1 MKKTILI
8 TGASSGIGR
17 ETALLFARAGWQ
29 VSAAMR
35 SPEKETELAQMPN
48 VFVPRLDVH
57 SDEQV
62 ASAIQQTVERFGSV
76 DVLVNNAGYGLVA
89 PFERASE
96 EQIEMQFATNVFG
109 LMRVTRA
116 VIPWMRKQQRPGL
129 ILNVASIGGRM
140 TFPFYSLY
148 HATKW
153 CVEGFSESLR
163 YELKPVGV
171 TVKVIEPGPILT
183 DFYSRSADNVI
194 EHEDPAYGGLSA
206 KAMSRMAVFVRWFGS
221 QPDAVARVIYRAA
234 TDGREKFRYP
244 AGWVAHWILVSRKLL
259 PDFIFNWF
267 VKKITLG

>member
-17 ETALLFARAGWQ
+17 VTALFFARAGWQ

-35 SPEKETELAQMPN
+35 TPEKETELTQIEN
-48 VFVPRLDVH
+48 VFIPRLDVN

-62 ASAIQQTVERFGSV
+62 SEAIRLTTERFGTI

-96 EQIEMQFATNVFG
+96 DQIERQFATNVFG

-116 VIPWMRKQQRPGL
+116 VIPWMRKQNQGL
-129 ILNVASIGGRM
+129 IINVASIGGRM

-153 CVEGFSESLR
+153 CVEGFSESMR
-163 YELKPVGV
+163 YELMPAGIQ
-171 TVKVIEPGPILT
+171 VKVIEPGPILT
-183 DFYSRSADNVI
+183 DFYTRSADAALK
-194 EHEDPAYGGLSA
+194 EDDRDYGELAA
-206 KAMSRMAVFVRWFGS
+206 KAMKRMSIFVRFFGS
-221 QPDAVARVIYRAA
+221 SPDAVAKVIYRAA
-234 TDGREKFRYP
+234 TDGRGKFRYP
-244 AGWVAHWILVSRKLL
+244 AGWAAHGILISRKLL
-259 PDFIFNWF
+259 PDIIFSWF

>member
-1 MKKTILI
+1 MKKTVLI

-17 ETALLFARAGWQ
+17 EAALLFAREGWQ

-35 SPEKETELAQMPN
+35 SPEKETEMTQIQN
-48 VFVPRLDVH
+48 IFIPRLDVRRG
-57 SDEQV
+57 DEV
-62 ASAIQQTVERFGSV
+62 DAAVRQTVERFGGI

-96 EQIEMQFATNVFG
+96 EQIQRQFETNVFG
-109 LMRVTRA
+109 LLRVTRA
-116 VIPWMRKQQRPGL
+116 VIPWMRKQNNGL

-163 YELKPVGV
+163 YELKAAGI

-183 DFYSRSADNVI
+183 DFYSRSAETVI
-194 EHEDPAYGGLSA
+194 KIDDPNYGKVSS
-206 KAMSRMAVFVRWFGS
+206 KAMKRMELFVRMFGS
-221 QPDAVARVIYRAA
+221 GPAAAARVIFQAA
-234 TDGREKFRYP
+234 TDGRRQFRYP
-244 AGWVAHWILVSRKLL
+244 AGWAAHWILLFRKLL
-259 PDFIFNWF
+259 PDFIFSWF

>member
-29 VSAAMR
+29 VAAGMR
-35 SPEKETELAQMPN
+35 SPEKESELTQFQN
-48 VFVPRLDVH
+48 VFIPRLDVH
-57 SDEQV
+57 NDEQV
-62 ASAIQQTVERFGSV
+62 DFAVRQTIERFGSI

-89 PFERASE
+89 PFERAGA
-96 EQIEMQFATNVFG
+96 EQVQRQFATNVFG

-116 VIPWMRKQQRPGL
+116 VIPVMRRQKAGV

-163 YELKPVGV
+163 YELLPARIR
-171 TVKVIEPGPILT
+171 VKVIEPGPILT
-183 DFYSRSADNVI
+183 DFYTRSAETLI
-194 EHEDPAYGGLSA
+194 EPEDPEYGCLSA
-206 KAMSRMAVFVRWFGS
+206 SAMKRMGVFVRFFGS
-221 QPDAVARVIYRAA
+221 KPAAVARVIYRAA
-234 TDGREKFRYP
+234 NDGRSKFRYP
-244 AGWVAHWILVSRKLL
+244 AGWAAHWILASRKLL
-259 PDFIFNWF
+259 PDFIFSWF
-267 VKKITLG
+267 VRKITLG

>member
-29 VSAAMR
+29 VSAGMR
-35 SPEKETELAQMPN
+35 SPETKSELTQFQN
-48 VFVPRLDVH
+48 VFIPRLDVH
-57 SDEQV
+57 NDEQV
-62 ASAIQQTVERFGSV
+62 DFAIRQTVERFGSI

-96 EQIEMQFATNVFG
+96 EQIERQFETNVFG
-109 LMRVTRA
+109 LMRVSRA
-116 VIPWMRKQQRPGL
+116 VIPIMRKQKRGV

-163 YELKPVGV
+163 YELKTAGI

-183 DFYSRSADNVI
+183 DFYTRSADTVI
-194 EHEDPAYGGLSA
+194 EQEDPDYGEISSR
-206 KAMSRMAVFVRWFGS
+206 AMKRMAFFVKVFGS
-221 QPDAVARVIYRAA
+221 NPGSVARVIYRAA
-234 TDGREKFRYP
+234 TDGRGKFRYP
-244 AGWVAHWILVSRKLL
+244 AGWAAHWILASRKLL
-259 PDFIFNWF
+259 PDFIFSWF

>member
-8 TGASSGIGR
+8 TGAASGIGR

-35 SPEKETELAQMPN
+35 APEKETELTQIKN
-48 VFVPRLDVH
+48 VFIPRMDVH
-57 SDEQV
+57 SNEQV
-62 ASAIQQTVERFGSV
+62 DFAVRQTVERFGTI
-76 DVLVNNAGYGLVA
+76 DVLVNNAGYGLIV

-96 EQIEMQFATNVFG
+96 TQIQRQFETNVFG

-116 VIPWMRKQQRPGL
+116 VIPWMRKQKTG
-129 ILNVASIGGRM
+129 IVLNVSSIGGRM

-163 YELKPVGV
+163 YELKSTGIR
-171 TVKVIEPGPILT
+171 VKVIEPGPTLT
-183 DFYSRSADNVI
+183 DFYSRSADNSI
-194 EHEDPAYGGLSA
+194 QQEDMDYGKLSTGS
-206 KAMSRMAVFVRWFGS
+206 MIRMGVFVRMFGS
-221 QPDAVARVIYRAA
+221 RPDAVARVIYQAA

-244 AGWVAHWILVSRKLL
+244 AGWAAHWILASRKLL
-259 PDFIFNWF
+259 PDFIFSWF